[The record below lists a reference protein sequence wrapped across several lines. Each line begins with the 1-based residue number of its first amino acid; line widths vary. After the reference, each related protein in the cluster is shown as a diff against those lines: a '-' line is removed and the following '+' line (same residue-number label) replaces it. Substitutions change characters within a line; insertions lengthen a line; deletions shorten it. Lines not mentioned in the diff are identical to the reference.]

1 MDDNLQ
7 VGQLLARGVARHL
20 RSLNFH
26 TVLEFVPTSGL
37 RVDVMAIGPKGE
49 IWIIECKS
57 SKADF
62 QSVTKWQRYL
72 EWCDQY
78 FWAVSPDFPTELL
91 PEDTGLILADSYY
104 AEIIRDAP
112 TQKLSAARRK
122 KLTLKYARNASERLQ
137 SLIDPRI

>member
-7 VGQLLARGVARHL
+7 AGQLLARGVARHL

-26 TVLEFVPTSGL
+26 TVFEFAPTSGL

-57 SKADF
+57 SKADL
-62 QSVTKWQRYL
+62 QSDTKWQRYL

-91 PEDTGLILADSYY
+91 PEGTGLILADSYY

-112 TQKLSAARRK
+112 TQKLSAAHAK
-122 KLTLKYARNASERLQ
+122 S
-137 SLIDPRI
+137 